1 MNILVT
7 GSTGFIGSALVSS
20 FTNSGHTVTRLV
32 RGQVTQGAQELVWD
46 PVSGAIDREGLALAE
61 VEAVVHLAGES
72 IAGRWTAQRKAR
84 ILDSRV
90 QGTRF
95 LSETLVGLDQP
106 PEVLACASAKD
117 YYGDRGNETVRE
129 DSAPGTDF
137 LADVISKWE
146 AAAATA
152 AQGGIRVVN
161 LRFGMVLDPAGG
173 ALARMLTPFR
183 LCLGGRLGSGRQH
196 VSWVSLI
203 DALGAISHVL
213 ATDSIEGSVNVAAP
227 GDVTN
232 AEFARLLGRVLSRPT
247 LFPMPPFALRAMFG
261 EVAGTLLASV
271 RMDPG
276 KLLASGFTFQHP
288 QLEDALRSALR
299 KR

>member
-1 MNILVT
+1 
-7 GSTGFIGSALVSS
+7 
-20 FTNSGHTVTRLV
+20 
-32 RGQVTQGAQELVWD
+32 
-46 PVSGAIDREGLALAE
+46 
-61 VEAVVHLAGES
+61 
-72 IAGRWTAQRKAR
+72 
-84 ILDSRV
+84 
-90 QGTRF
+90 
-95 LSETLVGLDQP
+95 
-106 PEVLACASAKD
+106 
-117 YYGDRGNETVRE
+117 
-129 DSAPGTDF
+129 
-137 LADVISKWE
+137 
-146 AAAATA
+146 
-152 AQGGIRVVN
+152 
-161 LRFGMVLDPAGG
+161 
-173 ALARMLTPFR
+173 MLTPFR
-183 LCLGGRLGSGRQH
+183 LGLGGRLGSGRQH

-227 GDVTN
+227 GDVANT
-232 AEFARLLGRVLSRPT
+232 EFARILGRVLSRPT